1 MDGGAWWAAVH
12 VVPKSRTHLATSL
25 SLFTFMRW
33 RRKWQPTA
41 VFLPGASQGRGS
53 LVGCRLGVAQSRTR
67 LERLS
72 SSSSSGHQP
81 EKGLLVGVLVP
92 GWEKL
97 VLRVPA
103 ENKTGS
109 WCRCSCAG
117 AVFKCL
123 KKNNYSSGKER
134 AHSVGL
140 RAEWDRGSELP
151 GSPFWLCIWGPAGPG
166 SCWGHGHSG
175 LSVLEK
181 V

>member
-1 MDGGAWWAAVH
+1 MRSLGVGHEW
-12 VVPKSRTHLATSL
+12 ATSL

-72 SSSSSGHQP
+72 SSSSSGHQS